1 MSTLTAPTLLP
12 MGITNA
18 GDPAHL
24 NLGDRGSA
32 ARHGLIIGGTASG
45 KTVLLHHLAHH
56 AAATMPQSSASHLA
70 PQPLATV
77 ATPTNGL
84 VLLDDPLAFAPPA
97 ALHELLDR
105 ADAHHA
111 AVVATACSEQNGL
124 AEQLQHR
131 LSSAGRIW
139 LHHPNPWRVQHA
151 PVDVTSLDKHGHGYL
166 HTARQLREF
175 RFGLHSTHA

>member
-12 MGITNA
+12 LGTTNTGETA
-18 GDPAHL
+18 EV
-24 NLGDRGSA
+24 NLGEPGSA

-45 KTVLLHHLAHH
+45 KTVLLGHLARH
-56 AAATMPQSSASHLA
+56 AAATMPPSSASELA
-70 PQPLATV
+70 PQPLAAV

-84 VLLDDPLAFAPPA
+84 VLLDNPLAFATPA

-105 ADAHHA
+105 ADAHGT
-111 AVVATACSEQNGL
+111 AVVATAVSQQHGL
-124 AEQLQHR
+124 DEQLQHR

-139 LHHPNPWRVQHA
+139 LHHRNPWLVLRA

-166 HTARQLREF
+166 HTARDLREF

>member
-12 MGITNA
+12 LGSTTT
-18 GDPAHL
+18 GETAHL
-24 NLGDRGSA
+24 NLGERGNA
-32 ARHGLIIGGTASG
+32 AQHGLIIGGTASG
-45 KTVLLHHLAHH
+45 KTVLLGHLAGH

-84 VLLDDPLAFAPPA
+84 VLLDDPLAFATEA

-139 LHHPNPWRVQHA
+139 LHHPNPWRVLRA
-151 PVDVTSLDKHGHGYL
+151 PADLTSLDKHGHGYL
-166 HTARQLREF
+166 HTAGQLHEF